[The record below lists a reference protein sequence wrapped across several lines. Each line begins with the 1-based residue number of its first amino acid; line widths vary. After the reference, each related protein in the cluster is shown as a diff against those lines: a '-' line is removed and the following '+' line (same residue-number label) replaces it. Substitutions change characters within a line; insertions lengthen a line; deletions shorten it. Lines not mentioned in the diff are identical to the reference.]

1 MKWITV
7 RGRDAM
13 IFRDRREAG
22 QALARALREKPGLER
37 ALVLALPRGGVPV
50 GYEVARELRLPL
62 DILVVRKLGV
72 PGEEE
77 LAMGAVAGSGVLVV
91 NPEIARMFAI
101 PPQRIDVMV
110 ARARAEIARREAL
123 YRGGR
128 AALDVAERAAILVD
142 DGLATGSTMIAAARS
157 LRPLVPRLVVAVPV
171 GSRTACED
179 LRREADEVIC
189 LHTPELFHAVGQF
202 YEDFGQTS
210 DAEVTELLARAV
222 GEEGNHD
229 EDYRRQRI
237 V

>member
-1 MKWITV
+1 
-7 RGRDAM
+7 M

-22 QALARALREKPGLER
+22 RALARALGETSGLER

-101 PPQRIDVMV
+101 PQQQIDAMV
-110 ARARAEIARREAL
+110 ARERAEIARREAL

-128 AALDVAERAAILVD
+128 AALDLAGRAAILVD
-142 DGLATGSTMIAAARS
+142 DGLATGSTMMAAARS
-157 LRPLVPRLVVAVPV
+157 LRPLVLRLVVAVPV

-179 LRREADEVIC
+179 LRKEADAVIC
-189 LHTPELFHAVGQF
+189 LHTPEPFHAVGQF

-222 GEEGNHD
+222 GVEGNHD